1 MTCDLNNHWMF
12 SSGWLVR
19 TSIVLAPPALLSL
32 EEQRT
37 RDNGDILKMKDKEEK
52 QIGRE
57 DR

>member
-1 MTCDLNNHWMF
+1 M
-12 SSGWLVR
+12 R

-57 DR
+57 DK